1 MLSVNKSKSIYLIW
15 FGIFLVWIFYRVT
28 FKFPEWVDEL
38 IVKPLVFVGPVIWF
52 VKTREKRGP
61 ESLGFSRK
69 NLFSDLYIGVGIGL
83 LFAIEGFLANFIKY
97 GNFSFVPINA
107 LTSVGLIPFLVLS
120 LVTAISEETL
130 GRGFLYNRLFE
141 EGRNQFGAAIIS
153 SVLFLLLHVPILFV
167 QLNLTGGSLVV
178 YLISVFLLGVTN
190 CYLFTFRGNRLT
202 VPILVHLFWNATVA
216 LYL

>member
-1 MLSVNKSKSIYLIW
+1 MLA
-15 FGIFLVWIFYRVT
+15 R
-28 FKFPEWVDEL
+28 
-38 IVKPLVFVGPVIWF
+38 
-52 VKTREKRGP
+52 
-61 ESLGFSRK
+61 
-69 NLFSDLYIGVGIGL
+69 
-83 LFAIEGFLANFIKY
+83 FA
-97 GNFSFVPINA
+97 
-107 LTSVGLIPFLVLS
+107 FLVLS